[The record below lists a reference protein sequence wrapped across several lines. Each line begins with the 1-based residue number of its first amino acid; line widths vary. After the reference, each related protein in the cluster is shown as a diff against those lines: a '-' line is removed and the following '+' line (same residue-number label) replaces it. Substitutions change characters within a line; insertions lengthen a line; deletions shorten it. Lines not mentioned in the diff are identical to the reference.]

1 MTGQHRLPHPQGP
14 WGMELGSSLGD
25 ENAQGLRTASVRR
38 GDGKVAGE
46 GLYIWA
52 PQGHLLTPEIRRP
65 GMPVAL
71 LSSPP
76 VSILLSLPS
85 ALCLCPWALATPL
98 LASFTHSFSL
108 SFHLPISLGSS
119 VPSVLSPL
127 SEFPLVTRMNR
138 HTHMRTQTQP
148 HSSSH
153 SQAPHTG
160 KHAHT
165 GTHIRRRNTH
175 KHRYTSPCSS
185 PSHRLTHPQK
195 QVHPHAPIPAEDK
208 LINSEKDQLRP
219 HRLVD
224 TS

>member
-25 ENAQGLRTASVRR
+25 ENAQGLRTASLRR

-85 ALCLCPWALATPL
+85 ALCLCPWALASPL

-160 KHAHT
+160 KQARTYADTIHTSTGTQAHAAHPHT
-165 GTHIRRRNTH
+165 GSHIHRSKHTHT
-175 KHRYTSPCSS
+175 P
-185 PSHRLTHPQK
+185 PSL
-195 QVHPHAPIPAEDK
+195 
-208 LINSEKDQLRP
+208 LRI
-219 HRLVD
+219 
-224 TS
+224 S

>member
-85 ALCLCPWALATPL
+85 ALCLCPWALASPL

-138 HTHMRTQTQP
+138 HTHAHTNTTPLKFTLTSATHRETCTHRHAHTQTQYT
-148 HSSSH
+148 
-153 SQAPHTG
+153 QAQVHKPMQLTLTQ
-160 KHAHT
+160 AHT
-165 GTHIRRRNTH
+165 STEASTP
-175 KHRYTSPCSS
+175 T
-185 PSHRLTHPQK
+185 
-195 QVHPHAPIPAEDK
+195 
-208 LINSEKDQLRP
+208 RP
-219 HRLVD
+219 HPC
-224 TS
+224 